1 MRDREEGKSATM
13 ARNRIEVVFTKAIE
27 RYGKEAQKMKAIEEL
42 GELVQAVARDLE
54 GHPDPENI
62 AEEMADVSIMLD
74 QLQEIYQNAETV
86 ELIRKLK
93 ARRLLYRMRAE
104 KGRDDGL

>member
-1 MRDREEGKSATM
+1 MEF
-13 ARNRIEVVFTKAIE
+13 VFSKAIE
-27 RYGKEAQKMKAIEEL
+27 KYGKEAQKLKAIEEL
-42 GELVQAVARDLE
+42 GELVQALARDLE
-54 GHPDPENI
+54 GHPNPENL

-74 QLQEIYQNAETV
+74 QLKEIYQNAEAV

-104 KGRDDGL
+104 RGREDGL